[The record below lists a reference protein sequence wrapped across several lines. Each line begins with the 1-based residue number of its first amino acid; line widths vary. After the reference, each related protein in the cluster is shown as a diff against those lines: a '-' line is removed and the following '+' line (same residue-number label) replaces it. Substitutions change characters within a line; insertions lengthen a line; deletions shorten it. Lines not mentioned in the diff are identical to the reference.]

1 MTYVDAAILHVLER
15 LCRRFQLLTGR
26 TNIWL
31 AFQLTNLSIVIY
43 FVWAGFYFLRIGG
56 AARVMLILFCAGL
69 LYLLSQTIFRVPLD
83 AYEASAYQRVAKGLR
98 NPRQVRDL
106 LLRIPFLTLS
116 VVLVYP
122 TWVVYTTLGL
132 HLIALT
138 YSLILLTTVVLYLLA
153 CDPLPPCPGTIREWV
168 RGLLPARA
176 ERSGSA
182 VTTKLAKRSPSS
194 STLPVDSR
202 Q

>member
-1 MTYVDAAILHVLER
+1 MTYVDAAILRVLER
-15 LCRRFQLLTGR
+15 FCRRFQLLTGR

-43 FVWAGFYFLRIGG
+43 FVWAGLYFLRIGT
-56 AARVMLILFCAGL
+56 AARVMLTLFCAGL

-83 AYEASAYQRVAKGLR
+83 SYEASAYQRVAKGLR
-98 NPRQVRDL
+98 NPRQVRDV

-122 TWVVYTTLGL
+122 TWVVYRALGL
-132 HLIALT
+132 HLVALT

-153 CDPLPPCPGTIREWV
+153 CDPLPPCPGTVREWA
-168 RGLLPARA
+168 RGLFAARA
-176 ERSGSA
+176 QRSGAAAPASD
-182 VTTKLAKRSPSS
+182 R
-194 STLPVDSR
+194 
-202 Q
+202 